1 MIKEEEAEPQWAR
14 ALRRAQEAADADR
27 RRADDRFEANQKSI
41 LENSES
47 LRAAV
52 AELAGQKARIDEVE
66 KRVDQLQAN
75 NLNEEKFAEKFAGVQ
90 EVLQQEMSSA
100 AARIRGDFTTL
111 NEEVTAR
118 VDELEEKMKGGG
130 NSRSEEGTAE
140 LQK

>member
-1 MIKEEEAEPQWAR
+1 MEKEDNLAKLMELLLKNQAT
-14 ALRRAQEAADADR
+14 ADADR
-27 RRADDRFEANQKSI
+27 RRSDERFERSDERFEANQKSI

-47 LRAAV
+47 QRAAV

-100 AARIRGDFTTL
+100 AARMRGDFTTL

-118 VDELEEKMKGGG
+118 VD
-130 NSRSEEGTAE
+130 
-140 LQK
+140 